1 MVIFFFFDIAIDWK
15 VFFSKEWSESEFE
28 DGWTVVVIFLTPST
42 TKQDKFTEQD
52 RALGLSIERENLFT
66 IETSKQCISAH
77 HLCSGQVWLYIFSEK

>member
-1 MVIFFFFDIAIDWK
+1 M
-15 VFFSKEWSESEFE
+15 
-28 DGWTVVVIFLTPST
+28 VVIFLTPST

-77 HLCSGQVWLYIFSEK
+77 HLRSGQV